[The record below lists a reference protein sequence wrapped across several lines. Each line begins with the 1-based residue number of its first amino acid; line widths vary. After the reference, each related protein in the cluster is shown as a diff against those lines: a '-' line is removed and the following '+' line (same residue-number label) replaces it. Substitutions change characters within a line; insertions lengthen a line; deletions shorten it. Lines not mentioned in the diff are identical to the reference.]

1 MAATTSRTLELLS
14 LLQSHRHWTA
24 NELVRRLGVSDRTL
38 RRDVERLR
46 ELGYGIES
54 MRGSAGGYRLEAGT
68 GLPPLLLS
76 DDEGV
81 AIAVGLRS
89 QATAGLRGAEHT
101 TLSALAK
108 IEQVLPPALRRRIDA
123 LASHATGT
131 AGAGG
136 RGGAGRPTPEI
147 DSELLGLL
155 ALACRDSERL
165 RFRYTDAAGEASARS
180 IEPYRLVPVARRWY
194 LLAWDRDRDDWRT
207 FRLDRISEVFQT
219 RVQFEPREMTD
230 DEART
235 RVERA
240 LRWRSRSVTARV
252 VVELPAPELTEY
264 LGWYGRD
271 VVPDGPT
278 RCIWQLESDAVENL
292 FTALMWLPRGAAY
305 RVEGSPD
312 GARVPLGAGGAV
324 RGGRGRWSACDRPG
338 ALSAPL
344 RMTAAGRWLTA
355 WTSHSWPGSVPSA
368 APTPRRPSSGAGHS
382 ASHSARTAATSTP
395 SSFPASTRSRSG
407 R

>member
-1 MAATTSRTLELLS
+1 MAATTTRTLELLS

-24 NELVRRLGVSDRTL
+24 RELVERLGVSDRTL

-54 MRGSAGGYRLEAGT
+54 IRGVAGGYRLEAGT
-68 GLPPLLLS
+68 GLPPLLLT

-123 LASHATGT
+123 LQSHATV
-131 AGAGG
+131 GAGSAG

-147 DSELLGLL
+147 DSELLGVL

-165 RFRYTDAAGEASARS
+165 RFNYTDAAGEASARS
-180 IEPYRLVPVARRWY
+180 VEPYRLVPVARRWY
-194 LLAWDRDRDDWRT
+194 LLAWDRQREDWRT
-207 FRLDRISEVFQT
+207 FRLDRIADVFPT
-219 RVQFEPREMTD
+219 RVRFEPQPMSD

-240 LRWRSRSVTARV
+240 LRYRARSVKARV
-252 VVELPAPELTEY
+252 IIDLPQAELVEH

-271 VVPDGPT
+271 VVADGPT
-278 RCIWQLESDAVENL
+278 RCIWPLEADVVENL
-292 FTALMWLPRGAAY
+292 VMALMWVPRGIRY
-305 RVEGSPD
+305 RVEGPPEVTEFL
-312 GARVPLGAGGAV
+312 AAQAERF
-324 RGGRGRWSACDRPG
+324 
-338 ALSAPL
+338 
-344 RMTAAGRWLTA
+344 TAA
-355 WTSHSWPGSVPSA
+355 VD
-368 APTPRRPSSGAGHS
+368 
-382 ASHSARTAATSTP
+382 
-395 SSFPASTRSRSG
+395 SR
-407 R
+407 

>member
-1 MAATTSRTLELLS
+1 MAATTSRALELLS
-14 LLQSHRHWTA
+14 LLQSHRHWSA
-24 NELVRRLGVSDRTL
+24 RDLVDRLGVSERTL

-108 IEQVLPPALRRRIDA
+108 IEQVLPSALRRRIDA
-123 LASHATGT
+123 LASHAT
-131 AGAGG
+131 AGMPTGIG
-136 RGGAGRPTPEI
+136 SGRPTPEV
-147 DSELLGLL
+147 DAELLGLL

-207 FRLDRISEVFQT
+207 FRLDRMSEVFQT
-219 RVQFEPREMTD
+219 RVRFEPIAMTD

-240 LRWRSRSVTARV
+240 LRWRSRSVAARV
-252 VVELPAPELTEY
+252 VVEMPAVELSEY
-264 LGWYGRD
+264 LGWYGRG
-271 VVPDGPT
+271 VVPDGAD
-278 RCIWQLESDAVENL
+278 RCVWPLESDAVENL
-292 FTALMWLPRGAAY
+292 FTALMWLPRGVAY
-305 RVEGSPD
+305 RVDGPLDVLEFLATQAERFAAAAAGGGSPAID
-312 GARVPLGAGGAV
+312 TAR
-324 RGGRGRWSACDRPG
+324 
-338 ALSAPL
+338 
-344 RMTAAGRWLTA
+344 
-355 WTSHSWPGSVPSA
+355 
-368 APTPRRPSSGAGHS
+368 
-382 ASHSARTAATSTP
+382 
-395 SSFPASTRSRSG
+395 
-407 R
+407 